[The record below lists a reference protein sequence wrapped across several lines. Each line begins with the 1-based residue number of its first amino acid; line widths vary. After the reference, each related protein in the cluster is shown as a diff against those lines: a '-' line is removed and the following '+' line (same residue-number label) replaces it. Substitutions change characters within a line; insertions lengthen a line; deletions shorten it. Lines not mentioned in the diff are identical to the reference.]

1 MLTAAKLKKKL
12 DYARFTQL
20 AMMFMVAMWIYLFTT
35 IPHKWWVLLT
45 VIMVSAGIEPGLI
58 IRRAIYRIGGTFAA
72 LLVLIPLVYL
82 MQLNYRLI
90 PVVFILGII
99 GLAVS
104 SLNTRRYDISVF
116 FITIV
121 VFLLLAQTTDAT
133 SPEGPI
139 EMVLNRGICTL
150 IGAFI
155 VLIGDYFLFQ
165 AYRYSQKL
173 YLFHQMMVYDFFKSK
188 VTQIT
193 IYRSKKINT
202 FIFVEKLRGEVI
214 KYCTPIAMSSENLK
228 LEVKISPE
236 IKKKVDIFQETIW
249 DLRRLIF
256 ALCVSEFVLHSAPAT
271 EKHLNEFKVLMNRAR
286 NNFIY
291 TQDILDD
298 NAL

>member
-1 MLTAAKLKKKL
+1 MLTAAALKKKL

-72 LLVLIPLVYL
+72 LLVLIPLIYL

-90 PVVFILGII
+90 PVVFIFGII

-155 VLIGDYFLFQ
+155 VLVGDYFLFQ

-193 IYRSKKINT
+193 RCRSEKINT

-236 IKKKVDIFQETIW
+236 TKNKVDIFQETIW
-249 DLRRLIF
+249 DLRRLLF

-286 NNFIY
+286 DNFIY
-291 TQDILDD
+291 SQEISD
-298 NAL
+298 